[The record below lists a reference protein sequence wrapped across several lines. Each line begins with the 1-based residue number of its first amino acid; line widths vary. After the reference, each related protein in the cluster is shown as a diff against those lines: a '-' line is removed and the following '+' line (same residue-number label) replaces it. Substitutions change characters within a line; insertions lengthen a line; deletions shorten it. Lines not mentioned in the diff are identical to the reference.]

1 MNERCVVDDDM
12 NSDRNLEPENTGT
25 SLAESPIGVEP
36 MSRRQVLRLAAPV
49 VAEYVLQTSVLAVNT
64 LLVSRAGDTA
74 LAAVGISNPIIFLF
88 IAVFGAISIGATVM
102 VAQAY
107 GAGQRNRAN
116 HLARQALT
124 WGLILAAPLSL
135 AAYLL
140 TPAMVGAFGD
150 DAGVQAAAIDYLH
163 VISAT
168 SIVLLT
174 SILCGGVLRGAGDGR
189 TPLYAALLANVANLF
204 ASWVLIEGHLGVPG
218 YGITGAAWG
227 SVMGRAVG
235 LAFLL
240 AALFGGRLVI
250 SLRGRSGWW
259 PQPGTGFQLFRLG
272 IPAAIEQIFN
282 EAGFAV
288 LTILVATLGAAALAA
303 NHIAFTILEM
313 WYMPSLALSVT
324 ATALA
329 GQSVGAGRPQDA
341 MTAALIL
348 RRWTLGWNL
357 LGAAVMLGLARP
369 ILSIF
374 SDDATVIAEGMTVMI
389 VVGLTLPFF
398 GMWLLTTGA
407 LRGTGDTRS
416 PMVRGVIATWVTVG
430 LAWLSVT
437 FLDLGMGGIWGAY
450 IVALP
455 IAIIGNWRAFQRR
468 TERSART
475 LEPDAL
481 PGRLVP
487 QAS

>member
-1 MNERCVVDDDM
+1 
-12 NSDRNLEPENTGT
+12 
-25 SLAESPIGVEP
+25 
-36 MSRRQVLRLAAPV
+36 MSRRRVLRLAAPV
-49 VAEYVLQTSVLAVNT
+49 VAEYVLQTMVLAVNT

-88 IAVFGAISIGATVM
+88 IAFFGAISIGATVM
-102 VAQAY
+102 VAQAH
-107 GAGQRNRAN
+107 GAGQRDRAN
-116 HLARQALT
+116 HLARQALS
-124 WGLILAAPLSL
+124 WGLIVAAPLSI

-150 DAGVQAAAIDYLH
+150 DAAVQSAAIDYLH

-174 SILCGGVLRGAGDGR
+174 SLLCGSALRGAGDGR
-189 TPLYAALLANVANLF
+189 TPLYAAVLANVANLV
-204 ASWVLIEGHLGVPG
+204 ASWLLIEGNLGVPG

-227 SVMGRAVG
+227 SVAGRAVG

-250 SLRGRSGWW
+250 SLRGWSGWW
-259 PQPGTGFQLFRLG
+259 PQLGTGFELFRLG

-329 GQSVGAGRPQDA
+329 GQSVGAGRPGEA
-341 MTAALIL
+341 MTAAVII
-348 RRWTLGWNL
+348 RRWTLAWNL
-357 LGAAVMLGLARP
+357 LGTAVMVLLARP
-369 ILSIF
+369 ILNVF
-374 SDDATVIAEGMTVMI
+374 SNDASVIEEGVAVMI
-389 VVGLTLPFF
+389 VVGATLPFF

-407 LRGTGDTRS
+407 LRGSGDTRS
-416 PMVRGVIATWVTVG
+416 PMVRGVIATWLTVG
-430 LAWLSVT
+430 LAWLGVT
-437 FLDLGMGGIWGAY
+437 FLDLGIGGIWAAY
-450 IVALP
+450 IIALP
-455 IAIIGNWRAFQRR
+455 IAIVGNWRAFVRR
-468 TERSART
+468 TERSSREIERDSVGA
-475 LEPDAL
+475 
-481 PGRLVP
+481 RLVA
-487 QAS
+487 QTS

>member
-1 MNERCVVDDDM
+1 MDDTVDNETAIIDEER
-12 NSDRNLEPENTGT
+12 T
-25 SLAESPIGVEP
+25 AAAEP
-36 MSRRQVLRLAAPV
+36 MSRRRVLRLAAPV
-49 VAEYVLQTSVLAVNT
+49 VAEYVLQTLVLVVNT

-88 IAVFGAISIGATVM
+88 IALFGAISIGATVL
-102 VAQAY
+102 VAQAH
-107 GAGQRNRAN
+107 GAGQRDRAN
-116 HLARQALT
+116 HLARQALS
-124 WGLILAAPLSL
+124 WGLIVAAPLSL

-150 DAGVQAAAIDYLH
+150 DAEVQSAAVDYLH

-174 SILCGGVLRGAGDGR
+174 SLLCGGALRGAGDGR
-189 TPLYAALLANVANLF
+189 TPLYAAVLANVVNLF
-204 ASWVLIEGHLGVPG
+204 ASWLLIEGNLGVPG

-227 SVMGRAVG
+227 SVTGRAVG

-250 SLRGRSGWW
+250 SLRGRRGWW
-259 PQPGTGFQLFRLG
+259 PQLTTGFQLFRLG

-329 GQSVGAGRPQDA
+329 GQSVGAGRPGEG
-341 MTAALIL
+341 MTAAVII
-348 RRWTLGWNL
+348 RRWTLAWNL
-357 LGAAVMLGLARP
+357 LGTAVMVLLARP
-369 ILSIF
+369 ILNVF
-374 SDDATVIAEGMTVMI
+374 SDDASVIEEGIPAML
-389 VVGLTLPFF
+389 VVGVTLPFF

-407 LRGTGDTRS
+407 LRGSGDTRS
-416 PMVRGVIATWVTVG
+416 PMVRGVIATWLTVG
-430 LAWLSVT
+430 LAWLGVT
-437 FLDLGMGGIWGAY
+437 FLDLGIGGIWAAY

-455 IAIIGNWRAFQRR
+455 IAIVGNWRAFVRR
-468 TERSART
+468 CERSARGI
-475 LEPDAL
+475 EPDPVAA
-481 PGRLVP
+481 RLVP

>member
-1 MNERCVVDDDM
+1 MS
-12 NSDRNLEPENTGT
+12 SDRIEAIEEEARHDAGRPT
-25 SLAESPIGVEP
+25 AVEP
-36 MSRRQVLRLAAPV
+36 MTRRRVLRLAAPV
-49 VAEYVLQTSVLAVNT
+49 VAEYVLQTMVLAVNT
-64 LLVSRAGDTA
+64 LLVSRAGETA

-88 IAVFGAISIGATVM
+88 IALFGAISIGATVM

-107 GAGQRNRAN
+107 GAGQRSRAN
-116 HLARQALT
+116 HLARQALS
-124 WGLILAAPLSL
+124 WGLIVAAPLSL

-140 TPAMVGAFGD
+140 TPAMVSAFGD
-150 DAGVQAAAIDYLH
+150 DADVQSAAISYLH

-168 SIVLLT
+168 SIVMLT
-174 SILCGGVLRGAGDGR
+174 SFLCGGVLRGAGDGR
-189 TPLYAALLANVANLF
+189 TPLYAAVLANIANLF
-204 ASWVLIEGHLGVPG
+204 ASWLLIEGNLGVPG

-227 SVMGRAVG
+227 SVIGRAVG

-250 SLRGRSGWW
+250 SLRGRAGWL
-259 PQPGTGFQLFRLG
+259 PQLKTGFQLFRLG

-329 GQSVGAGRPQDA
+329 GQSIGAKRPRDA
-341 MTAALIL
+341 MAAALII
-348 RRWTLGWNL
+348 RRWMLAWNL
-357 LGAAVMLGLARP
+357 LGTAVMLLLARP
-369 ILSIF
+369 ILNVF

-407 LRGTGDTRS
+407 LRGSGDTRS
-416 PMVRGVIATWVTVG
+416 PMVRGVIATWLTVG

-455 IAIIGNWRAFQRR
+455 IAIIGNWRAFRRR
-468 TERSART
+468 TARAETERAQGT
-475 LEPDAL
+475 PAAAGLAA
-481 PGRLVP
+481 

>member
-1 MNERCVVDDDM
+1 MNLDL
-12 NSDRNLEPENTGT
+12 NPEPENTGT
-25 SLAESPIGVEP
+25 TLPASPMVVEP
-36 MSRRQVLRLAAPV
+36 MSRRRVLRLAAPV

-88 IAVFGAISIGATVM
+88 IALFGAISIGATVM
-102 VAQAY
+102 VAQAH
-107 GAGQRNRAN
+107 GAGQRGHAN
-116 HLARQALT
+116 HLARQALS
-124 WGLILAAPLSL
+124 WGLIVAAPLSL

-150 DAGVQAAAIDYLH
+150 DAEVQAAAIDYLH

-168 SIVLLT
+168 SIVMLT
-174 SILCGGVLRGAGDGR
+174 SFLCGGVLRGAGDGR
-189 TPLYAALLANVANLF
+189 TPLYAAVLANVANLF
-204 ASWVLIEGHLGVPG
+204 ASWLLIEGNLGVPG

-227 SVMGRAVG
+227 SVIGRAVG
-235 LAFLL
+235 LALLL

-259 PQPGTGFQLFRLG
+259 PQLGTGFQLFRLG

-329 GQSVGAGRPQDA
+329 GQSVGARRPGDA
-341 MTAALIL
+341 MAAALIL

-357 LGAAVMLGLARP
+357 LGAAVMVGLARP
-369 ILSIF
+369 ILNIF

-407 LRGTGDTRS
+407 LRGSGDTRS
-416 PMVRGVIATWVTVG
+416 PMVRGVLATWLTVG

-468 TERSART
+468 TERSSRDEE
-475 LEPDAL
+475 LESTPSVLAVQ
-481 PGRLVP
+481 GT
-487 QAS
+487 